1 LTRALNEWVRS
12 GGIGGGQDRGIK
24 INPYL
29 GKHASPKIRWI
40 GISGVLVARIRKQ
53 LKGPGRRVAYECQ
66 HRRADNVSFVATTRS
81 SFNRMIVTPPNDPP
95 QPLPAWRLQSF
106 LVNLV
111 PECFFGRT
119 M

>member
-40 GISGVLVARIRKQ
+40 GISGVLLPEYENNSKVLADEWLTSASIAAPTM
-53 LKGPGRRVAYECQ
+53 LALWRRQEA
-66 HRRADNVSFVATTRS
+66 ASTA
-81 SFNRMIVTPPNDPP
+81 
-95 QPLPAWRLQSF
+95 
-106 LVNLV
+106 
-111 PECFFGRT
+111 
-119 M
+119 